1 MVPEI
6 VVNTVE
12 ELKGQVPIYQICLH
26 LNIPRSTYY
35 RWKQHTK
42 RDTLKEWMEQQVG
55 EQCHKHKFRY
65 GYRKI
70 TALLNRTMKIN
81 HKFVQRA
88 MQKYGW

>member
-42 RDTLKEWMEQQVG
+42 R
-55 EQCHKHKFRY
+55 
-65 GYRKI
+65 
-70 TALLNRTMKIN
+70 
-81 HKFVQRA
+81 
-88 MQKYGW
+88 